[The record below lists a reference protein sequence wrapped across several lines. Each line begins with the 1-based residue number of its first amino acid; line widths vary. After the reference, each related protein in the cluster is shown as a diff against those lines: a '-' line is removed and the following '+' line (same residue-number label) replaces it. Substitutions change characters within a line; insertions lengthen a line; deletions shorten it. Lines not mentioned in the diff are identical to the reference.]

1 MNRILRQSLWV
12 LALGVAFTGL
22 STTSL
27 AAAVPAQ
34 QGQDQDR
41 NQNPDRN
48 EGQYQRANFQQ
59 GVQDGQHDRQYGGN
73 RSDHQQPNDPNDLRA
88 YEEGYRQG
96 FRNTAP
102 NQQEYRNAPLS
113 FFEQGVRDGQHDRQ
127 FGGNR
132 SDHSQPRSGR
142 NLRSYRDGYKQGF
155 RNTASTQQ
163 YDRRENVNY
172 FEQGLRDGRSDR
184 QNGGS
189 RSDHQQPSDATDLQA
204 YRDGYR
210 QGYRNNG

>member
-1 MNRILRQSLWV
+1 MNRILKQSLWV

-27 AAAVPAQ
+27 AAAVPAL
-34 QGQDQDR
+34 QDQDR
-41 NQNPDRN
+41 RDRN
-48 EGQYQRANFQQ
+48 DNQYQRANFQQ

-73 RSDHQQPNDPNDLRA
+73 RSDHQQPNDPNELRA

-102 NQQEYRNAPLS
+102 NRENERTAPLT

-127 FGGNR
+127 YGGNR
-132 SDHSQPRSGR
+132 SDHQQPRNGNNR
-142 NLRSYRDGYKQGF
+142 RSYRDGYKQGF
-155 RNTASTQQ
+155 RNTASYQQ
-163 YDRRENVNY
+163 YDRRDNVNY

-184 QNGGS
+184 QNGGN
-189 RSDHQQPSDATDLQA
+189 RSDHQQPNDANDLRA

-210 QGYRNNG
+210 QGFN